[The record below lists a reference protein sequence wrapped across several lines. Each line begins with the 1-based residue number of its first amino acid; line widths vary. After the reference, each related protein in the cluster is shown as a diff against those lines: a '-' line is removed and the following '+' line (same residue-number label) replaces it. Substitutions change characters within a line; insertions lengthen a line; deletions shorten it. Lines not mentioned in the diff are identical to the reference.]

1 MNSQINNFF
10 IDSADF
16 IILGYSSGK
25 IIIPFYLFLRFSRNK
40 LFTLVL
46 FKSSADTDI
55 VLLHLFE
62 DMLLLFLVLG
72 LLIANTMIDGFTI
85 LEQD

>member
-1 MNSQINNFF
+1 MNSQINNFL

-16 IILGYSSGK
+16 IILGYSSGE
-25 IIIPFYLFLRFSRNK
+25 IIIPSYLLLRFSRNK